1 MSGNK
6 RDLLRVG
13 AERPTGGARSA
24 DRRLPMALPT
34 TAAEWIALAEET
46 RAAARR
52 MSMSDA
58 RATMLRVAE
67 EYERLADYMAQS
79 GDGDD

>member
-1 MSGNK
+1 
-6 RDLLRVG
+6 
-13 AERPTGGARSA
+13 
-24 DRRLPMALPT
+24 MALPT
-34 TAAEWIALAEET
+34 TAAERIALAEET